1 MEVICTRPH
10 CPKPRNQCPDLDDPN
25 QLTSIEQKYC
35 TTCGMPLILGGRY
48 LPERLLGKG
57 GFGAAFLAVDRYSP
71 KKAKCVLKQFQP
83 SISLSPQSLEKAKNL
98 FFQEAHVLED
108 LGREHLQI
116 PDLYAFF
123 PLKVKNQ
130 LTGEEEQF
138 FYLAQEYIDGQN
150 LEEIL
155 QQKQVPFSETEVKNI
170 LEELLCV
177 LEFVHD
183 HGSIHRD
190 IKPSNIMRS
199 KNGRLYLLDFGA
211 VKQATNN
218 PSNPPEKS
226 TTIYSAGFAPPEQQL
241 GKQVSAATDL
251 YALAAT
257 CVMLLTNR
265 DPDDL
270 YDPKQEVW
278 NWQNYAPNVSPD
290 LAKVLNK
297 MLLANP
303 SDRFQSS
310 GEVLIALNP
319 PPPPI
324 IVPNPPTPAI
334 ANPSPNSP
342 TPAISNPPPARIK
355 TARFSLMEVLANAA
369 FTGFEGT
376 LLVIALSSLVPSAGL
391 VIAFMIMG
399 GVVLA
404 LYKRVIEGKDL
415 PIIAVITLAL
425 MLIPKLQGTLSFPEI
440 ALIGGISAVVA
451 IAITSI
457 FRLIYQL
464 ILRLF

>member
-10 CPKPRNQCPDLDDPN
+10 CPKPRNQCPDLDDSN
-25 QLTSIEQKYC
+25 RLTSIEQKYC
-35 TTCGMPLILGGRY
+35 ITCGMPLILGGRY

-83 SISLSPQSLEKAKNL
+83 SGNLSPQALEKAKNL
-98 FFQEAHVLED
+98 FFQEAQVLEE
-108 LGREHLQI
+108 LGREHPQI

-138 FYLAQEYIDGQN
+138 FYLAQEYIDGKN

-155 QQKQVPFSETEVKNI
+155 QQQQKPFQESEVKN
-170 LEELLCV
+170 LLQELL
-177 LEFVHD
+177 LILKFIHEN
-183 HGSIHRD
+183 GSIHRD
-190 IKPSNIMRS
+190 IKPSNIMRD

-218 PSNPPEKS
+218 PNNTQEKS

-241 GKQVSAATDL
+241 GNQVSAATDL

-265 DPDDL
+265 DPDEL
-270 YDPKQEVW
+270 YDPQKQVW
-278 NWQNYAPNVSPD
+278 NWQNYAPNISAD
-290 LAKVLNK
+290 LARVFNK

-303 SDRFQSS
+303 LDRFQSC
-310 GEVLIALNP
+310 GEVLTALNTP
-319 PPPPI
+319 PPSP
-324 IVPNPPTPAI
+324 
-334 ANPSPNSP
+334 PSPPASP
-342 TPAISNPPPARIK
+342 IPQSPPASPVIRK
-355 TARFSLMEVLANAA
+355 TSRFSLGETFANAA

-376 LLVIALSSLVPSAGL
+376 LLVIALNSLVPSVGI
-391 VIAFMIMG
+391 VIAFMILG
-399 GVVLA
+399 GLVLA
-404 LYKRVIEGKDL
+404 LFKKVIEGKDL
-415 PIIAVITLAL
+415 PIIAAITLTL
-425 MLIPKLQGTLSFPEI
+425 LFFLSRLQGSLNFPEI
-440 ALIGGISAVVA
+440 AIIAVMAAIGA
-451 IAITSI
+451 IAITAF
-457 FRLIYQL
+457 FRLIYQI

>member
-10 CPKPRNQCPDLDDPN
+10 CPRPRNQCLDLDDSN
-25 QLTSIEQKYC
+25 RLTSIEQKYC
-35 TTCGMPLILGGRY
+35 ITCGMPLILGGRY
-48 LPERLLGKG
+48 LPERLLGQG

-71 KKAKCVLKQFQP
+71 KKAKCVIKQFQP
-83 SISLSPQSLEKAKNL
+83 SGNLSPQALEKAKNL

-138 FYLAQEYIDGQN
+138 FYLAQEYIDGKN

-155 QQKQVPFSETEVKNI
+155 QQQQKPFQESEVKNI
-170 LEELLCV
+170 LKELL
-177 LEFVHD
+177 LILKFIHEN
-183 HGSIHRD
+183 GSIHRD
-190 IKPSNIMRS
+190 IKPSNIMLS

-218 PSNPPEKS
+218 PSNTQEKS

-241 GKQVSAATDL
+241 GNQVSAATDL

-257 CVMLLTNR
+257 CVILLTNR
-265 DPDDL
+265 DPDEL
-270 YDPKQEVW
+270 YDPQKQIW
-278 NWQNYAPNVSPD
+278 NWQNYAPNISAD
-290 LAKVLNK
+290 LAQVFNK

-303 SDRFQSS
+303 RDRFQSCE
-310 GEVLIALNP
+310 EVLTALNP
-319 PPPPI
+319 PPPS
-324 IVPNPPTPAI
+324 PP
-334 ANPSPNSP
+334 PSP
-342 TPAISNPPPARIK
+342 IPPASPVMRK
-355 TARFSLMEVLANAA
+355 TSRFSLGETFANAA

-376 LLVIALSSLVPSAGL
+376 LLVIALNSLVPSAGI
-391 VIAFMIMG
+391 VIAFMILG
-399 GVVLA
+399 GLVLA
-404 LYKRVIEGKDL
+404 LFKKVIEGKDL
-415 PIIAVITLAL
+415 PILAAITLAFL
-425 MLIPKLQGTLSFPEI
+425 LIPQLQNGLSFPEI
-440 ALIGGISAVVA
+440 AIIAVMAAIGA
-451 IAITSI
+451 IAITA
-457 FRLIYQL
+457 FFWLIYQI

>member
-10 CPKPRNQCPDLDDPN
+10 CPKPRNQCPDLDDN
-25 QLTSIEQKYC
+25 NRLTSIDQKYC

-48 LPERLLGKG
+48 LPERLLGQG
-57 GFGAAFLAVDRYSP
+57 GFGAAFLVVDRYSP

-83 SISLSPQSLEKAKNL
+83 SGNLSPQALEKAKNL

-108 LGREHLQI
+108 LGREHPQI

-123 PLKVKNQ
+123 PLTVKNQ

-138 FYLAQEYIDGQN
+138 FYLAQEYIDGKN

-155 QQKQVPFSETEVKNI
+155 QQQQKPFQESEVKNI
-170 LEELLCV
+170 LKELL
-177 LEFVHD
+177 LILKFIHEN
-183 HGSIHRD
+183 GSIHRD

-199 KNGRLYLLDFGA
+199 QNGRLYLLDFGA

-218 PSNPPEKS
+218 PSNTQEKS

-241 GKQVSAATDL
+241 GNQVSAATDL

-265 DPDDL
+265 DPDEL
-270 YDPKQEVW
+270 YDPQKKVW
-278 NWQNYAPNVSPD
+278 NWQNYAPNISSD
-290 LAKVLNK
+290 LVRVFNK

-303 SDRFQSS
+303 RDRFQSS
-310 GEVLIALNP
+310 EEVLTALNTSPPSP
-319 PPPPI
+319 PPSPIPSSPP
-324 IVPNPPTPAI
+324 
-334 ANPSPNSP
+334 PSPIPSSP
-342 TPAISNPPPARIK
+342 PSSPVMRK
-355 TARFSLMEVLANAA
+355 TSRFSLGETFANAA

-376 LLVIALSSLVPSAGL
+376 LLVIALNSLVPSAGI
-391 VIAFMIMG
+391 VIAFMILG
-399 GVVLA
+399 GLVLA
-404 LYKRVIEGKDL
+404 LFKKVIEGRDL
-415 PIIAVITLAL
+415 PILAAITLAFL
-425 MLIPKLQGTLSFPEI
+425 LIPQLQGTLSFPEI
-440 ALIGGISAVVA
+440 AIIAVMAAIG
-451 IAITSI
+451 AITI
-457 FRLIYQL
+457 TAFFGLIYRI

>member
-10 CPKPRNQCPDLDDPN
+10 CPRPRNQCLDLDDSN
-25 QLTSIEQKYC
+25 RLTSIEQKYC
-35 TTCGMPLILGGRY
+35 ITCGMPLILGGRY
-48 LPERLLGKG
+48 LPERLLGQG

-71 KKAKCVLKQFQP
+71 KKAKCVIKQFQP
-83 SISLSPQSLEKAKNL
+83 SGNLSPQALEKAKNL

-108 LGREHLQI
+108 LGREHPQI

-138 FYLAQEYIDGQN
+138 FYLAQEYIDGKN

-155 QQKQVPFSETEVKNI
+155 QQQQKPFQESEVKNI
-170 LEELLCV
+170 LKELL
-177 LEFVHD
+177 LILKFIHEN
-183 HGSIHRD
+183 GSIHRD
-190 IKPSNIMRS
+190 IKPSNIMQS

-218 PSNPPEKS
+218 PSNTQEKS

-241 GKQVSAATDL
+241 GNQVSASTDL

-265 DPDDL
+265 EPDDL
-270 YDPKQEVW
+270 YDSQKQLW
-278 NWQNYAPNVSPD
+278 NWQNYAPNISAD
-290 LAKVLNK
+290 LARVFNK

-303 SDRFQSS
+303 RDRFQSC
-310 GEVLIALNP
+310 GEVLTALNP
-319 PPPPI
+319 PAPPSPIPPSPPPSPI
-324 IVPNPPTPAI
+324 PPF
-334 ANPSPNSP
+334 SPVM
-342 TPAISNPPPARIK
+342 RK
-355 TARFSLMEVLANAA
+355 TSRFSLGETFANAA

-376 LLVIALSSLVPSAGL
+376 LLVIALHSLVPSVGII
-391 VIAFMIMG
+391 IAFMILG
-399 GVVLA
+399 GLVLT
-404 LYKRVIEGKDL
+404 LFKKVIEGKDL
-415 PIIAVITLAL
+415 PIIAVITLAFL
-425 MLIPKLQGTLSFPEI
+425 LIPQLQGTLSFPEI
-440 ALIGGISAVVA
+440 AIIAVMAAIGA
-451 IAITSI
+451 IAITAF
-457 FRLIYQL
+457 FRLIYQI

>member
-10 CPKPRNQCPDLDDPN
+10 CPRPRNQCLDLDDSN
-25 QLTSIEQKYC
+25 RLTSIEQKYC
-35 TTCGMPLILGGRY
+35 ITCGMPLILGGRY
-48 LPERLLGKG
+48 LPERLLGQG

-83 SISLSPQSLEKAKNL
+83 SGNLSPQALEKAKNL
-98 FFQEAHVLED
+98 FFQEAQVLED
-108 LGREHLQI
+108 LGREHPQI

-138 FYLAQEYIDGQN
+138 FYLAQEYIDGKN

-155 QQKQVPFSETEVKNI
+155 QQQQKPFQESEVKN
-170 LEELLCV
+170 LLQELL
-177 LEFVHD
+177 LILKFIHEN
-183 HGSIHRD
+183 GSIHRD
-190 IKPSNIMRS
+190 IKPSNIMRD

-218 PSNPPEKS
+218 PNNTQEKS

-241 GKQVSAATDL
+241 GNQVSAATDL

-265 DPDDL
+265 DPDEL
-270 YDPKQEVW
+270 YDPQKQVW
-278 NWQNYAPNVSPD
+278 NWQNYAPNISAD
-290 LAKVLNK
+290 LARVFNK

-303 SDRFQSS
+303 LDRFQSC
-310 GEVLIALNP
+310 GEVLTALNTP
-319 PPPPI
+319 PP
-324 IVPNPPTPAI
+324 
-334 ANPSPNSP
+334 S
-342 TPAISNPPPARIK
+342 PPASPIPQSPPASPVIRK
-355 TARFSLMEVLANAA
+355 TSRFSLGETFANAA

-376 LLVIALSSLVPSAGL
+376 LLVIALNSLVPSVGI
-391 VIAFMIMG
+391 VIAFMILG
-399 GVVLA
+399 GLVLA
-404 LYKRVIEGKDL
+404 LFKKVIEGKDL
-415 PIIAVITLAL
+415 PIIAAITLTL
-425 MLIPKLQGTLSFPEI
+425 LFFLSRLQGSLNFPEI
-440 ALIGGISAVVA
+440 AIIAVMAAIGA
-451 IAITSI
+451 IAITAF
-457 FRLIYQL
+457 FRLIYQI

>member
-10 CPKPRNQCPDLDDPN
+10 CPRPRNQCLDLDDSN
-25 QLTSIEQKYC
+25 RLTSIEQKYC
-35 TTCGMPLILGGRY
+35 ITCGMPLILGGRY
-48 LPERLLGKG
+48 LPERLLGQG

-71 KKAKCVLKQFQP
+71 KKAKCVIKQFQP
-83 SISLSPQSLEKAKNL
+83 SGNLSPQALEKAKNL

-108 LGREHLQI
+108 LGREHPQI

-123 PLKVKNQ
+123 PLTVKNQ

-138 FYLAQEYIDGQN
+138 FYLAQEYIDGKN

-155 QQKQVPFSETEVKNI
+155 QQQQKPFQESEVKNI
-170 LEELLCV
+170 LKELL
-177 LEFVHD
+177 LILKFIHEN
-183 HGSIHRD
+183 GSIHRD

-199 KNGRLYLLDFGA
+199 QNGRLYLLDFGA

-218 PSNPPEKS
+218 PSNTQEKS

-241 GKQVSAATDL
+241 GNQVSAATDL

-270 YDPKQEVW
+270 YDPQKQIW
-278 NWQNYAPNVSPD
+278 NWQNYAPNISAD
-290 LAKVLNK
+290 LARVFNK

-303 SDRFQSS
+303 RDRFQSCE
-310 GEVLIALNP
+310 EVLTALNP
-319 PPPPI
+319 PPPS
-324 IVPNPPTPAI
+324 PP
-334 ANPSPNSP
+334 PSP
-342 TPAISNPPPARIK
+342 IPPASPVMRK
-355 TARFSLMEVLANAA
+355 TSRFSLGETFANAA

-376 LLVIALSSLVPSAGL
+376 LLVIALNSLVPSAGI
-391 VIAFMIMG
+391 VIAFMILG
-399 GVVLA
+399 GLVLA
-404 LYKRVIEGKDL
+404 LFKKVIEGKDL
-415 PIIAVITLAL
+415 PILAAITLAFL
-425 MLIPKLQGTLSFPEI
+425 LIPQLQNGLSFPEI
-440 ALIGGISAVVA
+440 AIIAVMAAIGA
-451 IAITSI
+451 IAITAF
-457 FRLIYQL
+457 FRLIYQI

>member
-1 MEVICTRPH
+1 
-10 CPKPRNQCPDLDDPN
+10 
-25 QLTSIEQKYC
+25 
-35 TTCGMPLILGGRY
+35 MPLILGGRY
-48 LPERLLGKG
+48 LPERLLGQG

-83 SISLSPQSLEKAKNL
+83 SGNLSPQALEKAKNL

-108 LGREHLQI
+108 LGREHPQI

-138 FYLAQEYIDGQN
+138 FYLAQEYIDGKN

-155 QQKQVPFSETEVKNI
+155 QQQQKPFQESEVKNI
-170 LEELLCV
+170 LKELL
-177 LEFVHD
+177 LILKFIHEN
-183 HGSIHRD
+183 GSIHRD

-199 KNGRLYLLDFGA
+199 QNGRLYLLDFGA

-218 PSNPPEKS
+218 PSNTQEKS

-241 GKQVSAATDL
+241 GNQVSAATDL

-265 DPDDL
+265 DPDEL
-270 YDPKQEVW
+270 YDPQKKVW
-278 NWQNYAPNVSPD
+278 NWQNYAPNISSD
-290 LAKVLNK
+290 LVRVFNK

-303 SDRFQSS
+303 RDRFQSS
-310 GEVLIALNP
+310 EEVLTALNP
-319 PPPPI
+319 PPPS
-324 IVPNPPTPAI
+324 PP
-334 ANPSPNSP
+334 PSP
-342 TPAISNPPPARIK
+342 IPPASPVMRK
-355 TARFSLMEVLANAA
+355 TSHFSLGETFANAA

-376 LLVIALSSLVPSAGL
+376 LLVIALNSLVPSAGI
-391 VIAFMIMG
+391 VIAFMILG
-399 GVVLA
+399 GLVLA
-404 LYKRVIEGKDL
+404 LFKKVIEGKDL
-415 PIIAVITLAL
+415 PILAAITLAFL
-425 MLIPKLQGTLSFPEI
+425 LIPQLQNGLSFPEI
-440 ALIGGISAVVA
+440 AIIAVMAAIGA
-451 IAITSI
+451 IAITAF
-457 FRLIYQL
+457 FRLIYQI

>member
-10 CPKPRNQCPDLDDPN
+10 CPRPRNQCLDLDDSN
-25 QLTSIEQKYC
+25 RLTSIEQKYC
-35 TTCGMPLILGGRY
+35 ITCGMPLILGGRY
-48 LPERLLGKG
+48 LPERLLGQG

-83 SISLSPQSLEKAKNL
+83 SGNLSPQALEKAKNL

-108 LGREHLQI
+108 LGREHPQI

-138 FYLAQEYIDGQN
+138 FYLAQEYIDGKN

-155 QQKQVPFSETEVKNI
+155 QQQQKPFQESEVKNI
-170 LEELLCV
+170 LKELL
-177 LEFVHD
+177 LILKFIHEN
-183 HGSIHRD
+183 GSIHRD
-190 IKPSNIMRS
+190 IKPSNIMLS

-218 PSNPPEKS
+218 PNNTQEKS

-241 GKQVSAATDL
+241 GNQVSASTDL

-257 CVMLLTNR
+257 CVILLTNR
-265 DPDDL
+265 DPDDI
-270 YDPKQEVW
+270 YDPQKQVW
-278 NWQNYAPNVSPD
+278 NWQNYAPNISAD
-290 LAKVLNK
+290 LAQVFNK

-303 SDRFQSS
+303 LDRFQSC
-310 GEVLIALNP
+310 GEVLTALNP
-319 PPPPI
+319 PPPPSPI
-324 IVPNPPTPAI
+324 PPSS
-334 ANPSPNSP
+334 PSSP
-342 TPAISNPPPARIK
+342 VMRK
-355 TARFSLMEVLANAA
+355 TSRFSLGETFANAA

-376 LLVIALSSLVPSAGL
+376 LLVIAFNSLVPSVGI
-391 VIAFMIMG
+391 VIAFMILG
-399 GVVLA
+399 GLVWA
-404 LYKRVIEGKDL
+404 LFKKVIEGKDI
-415 PIIAVITLAL
+415 PIIAAITLAL
-425 MLIPKLQGTLSFPEI
+425 MLIPQLQGSLSFPEI
-440 ALIGGISAVVA
+440 AIIAVMAAIGA
-451 IAITSI
+451 IAITAF
-457 FRLIYQL
+457 FRLIYQI

>member
-10 CPKPRNQCPDLDDPN
+10 CPRPRNQCLDLDDSN
-25 QLTSIEQKYC
+25 RLTSIEQKYC
-35 TTCGMPLILGGRY
+35 ITCGMPLILGGRY
-48 LPERLLGKG
+48 LPERLLGQG

-71 KKAKCVLKQFQP
+71 KKAKCVIKQFQP
-83 SISLSPQSLEKAKNL
+83 SGNLSPQALEKAKNL

-108 LGREHLQI
+108 LGREHPQI

-138 FYLAQEYIDGQN
+138 FYLAQEYIDGKN

-155 QQKQVPFSETEVKNI
+155 QQQQKPFQEGEVKNI
-170 LEELLCV
+170 LKELL
-177 LEFVHD
+177 LILKFIHEN
-183 HGSIHRD
+183 GSIHRD
-190 IKPSNIMRS
+190 IKPSNIMLS

-218 PSNPPEKS
+218 PSNTQEKS

-241 GKQVSAATDL
+241 GNQVSAATDL

-257 CVMLLTNR
+257 CVILLTNR

-270 YDPKQEVW
+270 YDPQKKVW
-278 NWQNYAPNVSPD
+278 NWQNYAPNISSD
-290 LAKVLNK
+290 LVRVFNK

-303 SDRFQSS
+303 RDRFQSS
-310 GEVLIALNP
+310 EEVLTALNTSPPSP
-319 PPPPI
+319 PPSPIPPS
-324 IVPNPPTPAI
+324 
-334 ANPSPNSP
+334 SPVMRKS
-342 TPAISNPPPARIK
+342 S
-355 TARFSLMEVLANAA
+355 RFSLGETFANAA

-376 LLVIALSSLVPSAGL
+376 LLVIALNSLVPSAGI
-391 VIAFMIMG
+391 VIAFMILG
-399 GVVLA
+399 GLVLA
-404 LYKRVIEGKDL
+404 LFKKVIEGKDL
-415 PIIAVITLAL
+415 PIIAAITLAFL
-425 MLIPKLQGTLSFPEI
+425 LIPQLQGTLSFPEI
-440 ALIGGISAVVA
+440 AIIAVMAAIGA
-451 IAITSI
+451 IAITAF
-457 FRLIYQL
+457 FRLIYQI

>member
-10 CPKPRNQCPDLDDPN
+10 CPKPRNQCLDLDDSN
-25 QLTSIEQKYC
+25 RLTSIEQKYC

-71 KKAKCVLKQFQP
+71 KKAKCVIKQFQP
-83 SISLSPQSLEKAKNL
+83 SGNLSPQALEKAKNL

-108 LGREHLQI
+108 LGREHPQI

-138 FYLAQEYIDGQN
+138 FYLAQEYIDGKN

-155 QQKQVPFSETEVKNI
+155 QQQQKPFQESEVKNI
-170 LEELLCV
+170 LKELL
-177 LEFVHD
+177 LILKFIHEN
-183 HGSIHRD
+183 GSIHRD
-190 IKPSNIMRS
+190 IKPSNIMLS

-218 PSNPPEKS
+218 PSNTQEKS

-241 GKQVSAATDL
+241 GNQVSAATDL

-257 CVMLLTNR
+257 CVILLTNR

-270 YDPKQEVW
+270 YDPQKQVW
-278 NWQNYAPNVSPD
+278 NWQNYAPNISAD
-290 LAKVLNK
+290 LARVFNK

-303 SDRFQSS
+303 RDRFQSC
-310 GEVLIALNP
+310 GEVLTALNP
-319 PPPPI
+319 PSPIPPSPPPSSSS
-324 IVPNPPTPAI
+324 PA
-334 ANPSPNSP
+334 SPV
-342 TPAISNPPPARIK
+342 IRK
-355 TARFSLMEVLANAA
+355 TSRFSLRETFANAA

-376 LLVIALSSLVPSAGL
+376 LLVIALNSLVPSVGI

-399 GVVLA
+399 GLVLA
-404 LYKRVIEGKDL
+404 LFKKVIEGKDL
-415 PIIAVITLAL
+415 PILAAITLAL
-425 MLIPKLQGTLSFPEI
+425 LLIPQLQGTLRFPEI
-440 ALIGGISAVVA
+440 AIIAVMAAVAA
-451 IAITSI
+451 IAITAF
-457 FRLIYQL
+457 FRLIYQI
-464 ILRLF
+464 ILRLL

>member
-10 CPKPRNQCPDLDDPN
+10 CPRPRNQCLDLDDSN
-25 QLTSIEQKYC
+25 RLTSIEQKYC
-35 TTCGMPLILGGRY
+35 ITCGMPLILGGRY
-48 LPERLLGKG
+48 LPERLLGQG

-71 KKAKCVLKQFQP
+71 KKAKCVIKQFQP
-83 SISLSPQSLEKAKNL
+83 SGNLSPQALEKAKNL

-108 LGREHLQI
+108 LGREHPQI

-123 PLKVKNQ
+123 PLTVKNQ

-138 FYLAQEYIDGQN
+138 FYLAQEYIDGKN

-155 QQKQVPFSETEVKNI
+155 QQQQKPFQESEVKNI
-170 LEELLCV
+170 LKELL
-177 LEFVHD
+177 LILKFIHEN
-183 HGSIHRD
+183 GSIHRD

-199 KNGRLYLLDFGA
+199 QNGRLYLLDFGA

-218 PSNPPEKS
+218 PSNTQEKS

-241 GKQVSAATDL
+241 GNQVSAATDL

-270 YDPKQEVW
+270 YDPQKQIW
-278 NWQNYAPNVSPD
+278 NWQNYAPNISAD
-290 LAKVLNK
+290 LARVFNK

-303 SDRFQSS
+303 RDRFQSCE
-310 GEVLIALNP
+310 EVLTALNP
-319 PPPPI
+319 PPPS
-324 IVPNPPTPAI
+324 PP
-334 ANPSPNSP
+334 PSP
-342 TPAISNPPPARIK
+342 IPPASPVMRK
-355 TARFSLMEVLANAA
+355 TSRFSLGETFANAA

-376 LLVIALSSLVPSAGL
+376 LLVIALNSLVPSAGI
-391 VIAFMIMG
+391 VIAFMILG
-399 GVVLA
+399 GLVLA
-404 LYKRVIEGKDL
+404 LFKKVIEGKDL
-415 PIIAVITLAL
+415 PILAAITLAFL
-425 MLIPKLQGTLSFPEI
+425 LIPQLQNGLSFPEI
-440 ALIGGISAVVA
+440 AIIAVMAAIG
-451 IAITSI
+451 AITI
-457 FRLIYQL
+457 TAFFGLIYRI

>member
-1 MEVICTRPH
+1 
-10 CPKPRNQCPDLDDPN
+10 
-25 QLTSIEQKYC
+25 
-35 TTCGMPLILGGRY
+35 MPLILGGRY

-83 SISLSPQSLEKAKNL
+83 SGNLSPQALEKAKNL
-98 FFQEAHVLED
+98 FFQEAQVLEE
-108 LGREHLQI
+108 LGREHPQI

-138 FYLAQEYIDGQN
+138 FYLAQEYIDGKN

-155 QQKQVPFSETEVKNI
+155 QQQQKPFQESEVKN
-170 LEELLCV
+170 LLQELL
-177 LEFVHD
+177 LILKFIHEN
-183 HGSIHRD
+183 GSIHRD
-190 IKPSNIMRS
+190 IKPSNIMRD

-218 PSNPPEKS
+218 PNNTQEKS

-241 GKQVSAATDL
+241 GNQVSAATDL

-265 DPDDL
+265 DPDEL
-270 YDPKQEVW
+270 YDPQKQVW
-278 NWQNYAPNVSPD
+278 NWQNYAPNISAD
-290 LAKVLNK
+290 LARVFNK

-303 SDRFQSS
+303 LDRFQSC
-310 GEVLIALNP
+310 GEVLTALNTP
-319 PPPPI
+319 PPSP
-324 IVPNPPTPAI
+324 
-334 ANPSPNSP
+334 PSPPASP
-342 TPAISNPPPARIK
+342 IPQSPPASPVIRK
-355 TARFSLMEVLANAA
+355 TSRFSLGETFANAA

-376 LLVIALSSLVPSAGL
+376 LLVIALNSLVPSVGI
-391 VIAFMIMG
+391 VIAFMILG
-399 GVVLA
+399 GLVLA
-404 LYKRVIEGKDL
+404 LFKKVIEGKDL
-415 PIIAVITLAL
+415 PIIAAITLTL
-425 MLIPKLQGTLSFPEI
+425 LFFLSRLQGSLNFPEI
-440 ALIGGISAVVA
+440 AIIAVMAAIGA
-451 IAITSI
+451 IAITAF
-457 FRLIYQL
+457 FRLIYQI

>member
-1 MEVICTRPH
+1 
-10 CPKPRNQCPDLDDPN
+10 
-25 QLTSIEQKYC
+25 
-35 TTCGMPLILGGRY
+35 MPLILGGRY

-57 GFGAAFLAVDRYSP
+57 GFGAAFLVVDRYSP

-83 SISLSPQSLEKAKNL
+83 AGNLSPQTLEKAKNL

-108 LGREHLQI
+108 LGREHPQI

-130 LTGEEEQF
+130 LTGKEEQF

-155 QQKQVPFSETEVKNI
+155 QQQQKPFSEGEAKNI
-170 LEELLCV
+170 LQELLPV
-177 LEFVHD
+177 LAFVHKN
-183 HGSIHRD
+183 GSIHRD
-190 IKPSNIMRS
+190 IKPSNIMRA

-218 PSNPPEKS
+218 PGNTQEKS

-241 GKQVSAATDL
+241 GNQVSAATDL

-270 YDPKQEVW
+270 YDPHQQVW

-290 LAKVLNK
+290 LAQVLNK
-297 MLLANP
+297 MLLAN
-303 SDRFQSS
+303 SGDRFQSCE
-310 GEVLIALNP
+310 EVLTALNP
-319 PPPPI
+319 PPPLSP
-324 IVPNPPTPAI
+324 
-334 ANPSPNSP
+334 PSPIPPS
-342 TPAISNPPPARIK
+342 PPPFPIPPSPPPPPVIRK
-355 TARFSLMEVLANAA
+355 TSRFSLREILANAA
-369 FTGFEGT
+369 FTGFEGA
-376 LLVIALSSLVPSAGL
+376 LLVIAFNSLVPSAGI
-391 VIAFMIMG
+391 VIAFMVSG
-399 GVVLA
+399 GLVFVLS
-404 LYKRVIEGKDL
+404 KKIIEGKDL
-415 PIIAVITLAL
+415 PILAAITLAL
-425 MLIPKLQGTLSFPEI
+425 MLIPKLQGTLSFPEVAII
-440 ALIGGISAVVA
+440 AVMTAIGA
-451 IAITSI
+451 IAITA
-457 FRLIYQL
+457 FFQLIYKL

>member
-10 CPKPRNQCPDLDDPN
+10 CPRPRNQCLDLDDSN
-25 QLTSIEQKYC
+25 RLTSIEQKYC
-35 TTCGMPLILGGRY
+35 ITCGMPLILGGRY
-48 LPERLLGKG
+48 LPERLLGQG

-71 KKAKCVLKQFQP
+71 KKAKCVIKQFQP
-83 SISLSPQSLEKAKNL
+83 SGNLSPQALEKAKNL

-108 LGREHLQI
+108 LGREHPQI

-138 FYLAQEYIDGQN
+138 FYLAQEYIDGKN

-155 QQKQVPFSETEVKNI
+155 QQQQKPFQESEVKNI
-170 LEELLCV
+170 LKELL
-177 LEFVHD
+177 LILKFIHEN
-183 HGSIHRD
+183 GSIHRD

-199 KNGRLYLLDFGA
+199 QNGRLYLLDFGA

-218 PSNPPEKS
+218 PSNTQEKS

-241 GKQVSAATDL
+241 GNQVSAATDL

-265 DPDDL
+265 DPDEL
-270 YDPKQEVW
+270 YDPQKKVW
-278 NWQNYAPNVSPD
+278 NWQNYAPNISSD
-290 LAKVLNK
+290 LVRVFNK

-303 SDRFQSS
+303 RDRFQSS
-310 GEVLIALNP
+310 EEVLTALNP
-319 PPPPI
+319 PPPS
-324 IVPNPPTPAI
+324 PP
-334 ANPSPNSP
+334 PSP
-342 TPAISNPPPARIK
+342 IPPASPVMRK
-355 TARFSLMEVLANAA
+355 TSHFSLGETFANAA

-376 LLVIALSSLVPSAGL
+376 LLVIALNSLVPSAGI
-391 VIAFMIMG
+391 VIAFMILG
-399 GVVLA
+399 GLVLA
-404 LYKRVIEGKDL
+404 LFKKVIEGKDL
-415 PIIAVITLAL
+415 PILAAITLAFL
-425 MLIPKLQGTLSFPEI
+425 LIPQLQNGLSFPEI
-440 ALIGGISAVVA
+440 AIIAVMAAIGA
-451 IAITSI
+451 IAITAF
-457 FRLIYQL
+457 FRLIYQI

>member
-10 CPKPRNQCPDLDDPN
+10 CPKPRNHCPDLDDN
-25 QLTSIEQKYC
+25 NRLTSIDQKYC

-83 SISLSPQSLEKAKNL
+83 SGNLSPQTLEKAKNL

-108 LGREHLQI
+108 LGREHPQI

-130 LTGEEEQF
+130 LTGEEDQF
-138 FYLAQEYIDGQN
+138 FYLAQEYIDGKN

-155 QQKQVPFSETEVKNI
+155 QQRQNPFPESEVKNI
-170 LEELLCV
+170 LEELL
-177 LEFVHD
+177 LILKFIHEN
-183 HGSIHRD
+183 GSIHRD
-190 IKPSNIMRS
+190 IKPSNIMCA

-218 PSNPPEKS
+218 PSNTQEKS

-241 GKQVSAATDL
+241 GNQVSAATDL
-251 YALAAT
+251 YALGAT

-270 YDPKQEVW
+270 YDPQKQVW
-278 NWQNYAPNVSPD
+278 NWQNYVPNISAD
-290 LAKVLNK
+290 LAQVLDK
-297 MLLANP
+297 MLRSNP
-303 SDRFQSS
+303 QDRFQSS
-310 GEVLIALNP
+310 QEVLTALNP
-319 PPPPI
+319 PSPIPPSPPPSPI
-324 IVPNPPTPAI
+324 P
-334 ANPSPNSP
+334 PSPPSSSP
-342 TPAISNPPPARIK
+342 VISKPS
-355 TARFSLMEVLANAA
+355 RFSLRETFANSA

-376 LLVIALSSLVPSAGL
+376 LLVIALNSLVPSAGI

-399 GVVLA
+399 GLVLA
-404 LYKRVIEGKDL
+404 LFKKVIEGKDL
-415 PIIAVITLAL
+415 PILAGITLAL
-425 MLIPKLQGTLSFPEI
+425 MLLAPVNKIDIILIPLM
-440 ALIGGISAVVA
+440 AA
-451 IAITSI
+451 IAAIFITA
-457 FRLIYQL
+457 FFWLIYQI
-464 ILRLF
+464 ILRLL

>member
-10 CPKPRNQCPDLDDPN
+10 CPRPRNQCLDLDDSN
-25 QLTSIEQKYC
+25 RLTSIEQKYC
-35 TTCGMPLILGGRY
+35 ITCGMPLILGGRY
-48 LPERLLGKG
+48 LPERLLGQG

-71 KKAKCVLKQFQP
+71 KKAKCVIKQFQP
-83 SISLSPQSLEKAKNL
+83 SGNLSPQALEKAKNL

-108 LGREHLQI
+108 LGREHPQI

-138 FYLAQEYIDGQN
+138 FYLAQEYIDGKN

-155 QQKQVPFSETEVKNI
+155 QQQQKPFQESEVKNI
-170 LEELLCV
+170 LKELL
-177 LEFVHD
+177 LILKFIHEN
-183 HGSIHRD
+183 GSIHRD

-199 KNGRLYLLDFGA
+199 QNGRLYLLDFGA

-218 PSNPPEKS
+218 PSNTQEKS

-241 GKQVSAATDL
+241 GNQVSAATDL

-265 DPDDL
+265 DPDEL
-270 YDPKQEVW
+270 YDPQKQVW
-278 NWQNYAPNVSPD
+278 NWQNYAPNISAD
-290 LAKVLNK
+290 LARVFNK

-303 SDRFQSS
+303 LDRFQSC
-310 GEVLIALNP
+310 GEVLTALNTP
-319 PPPPI
+319 PPSP
-324 IVPNPPTPAI
+324 
-334 ANPSPNSP
+334 PSPPASP
-342 TPAISNPPPARIK
+342 IPQSPPASPVIRK
-355 TARFSLMEVLANAA
+355 TSRFSLGETFANAA

-376 LLVIALSSLVPSAGL
+376 LLVIALNSLVPSVGI
-391 VIAFMIMG
+391 VIAFMILG
-399 GVVLA
+399 GLVLA
-404 LYKRVIEGKDL
+404 LFKKVIEGKDL
-415 PIIAVITLAL
+415 PIIAAITLTL
-425 MLIPKLQGTLSFPEI
+425 LFFLSRLQGSLNFPEI
-440 ALIGGISAVVA
+440 AIIAVMAAIGA
-451 IAITSI
+451 IAITAF
-457 FRLIYQL
+457 FRLIYQI

>member
-10 CPKPRNQCPDLDDPN
+10 CPRPRNQCLDLDDSN
-25 QLTSIEQKYC
+25 RLTSIDQKYC
-35 TTCGMPLILGGRY
+35 ITCGMPLILGGRY
-48 LPERLLGKG
+48 LPERLLGQG

-83 SISLSPQSLEKAKNL
+83 SGNLSPQALEKAKNL

-108 LGREHLQI
+108 LGREHPQI

-138 FYLAQEYIDGQN
+138 FYLAQEYIDGKN

-155 QQKQVPFSETEVKNI
+155 QQQQGPFQESEVKNI
-170 LEELLCV
+170 LKELL
-177 LEFVHD
+177 LILKFIHEN
-183 HGSIHRD
+183 GSIHRD
-190 IKPSNIMRS
+190 IKPSNIMQS

-218 PSNPPEKS
+218 PSNTQEKS

-241 GKQVSAATDL
+241 GNQVSAATDL

-257 CVMLLTNR
+257 CVILLTNR
-265 DPDDL
+265 EPDDL
-270 YDPKQEVW
+270 YDPQKQVW
-278 NWQNYAPNVSPD
+278 NWQNYAPNISAD
-290 LAKVLNK
+290 LARVFNK

-303 SDRFQSS
+303 RDRFQSC
-310 GEVLIALNP
+310 GEVLTALNP
-319 PPPPI
+319 SPPSPPPSPI
-324 IVPNPPTPAI
+324 PPS
-334 ANPSPNSP
+334 SPVMRKS
-342 TPAISNPPPARIK
+342 S
-355 TARFSLMEVLANAA
+355 RFSLGETFANAA

-376 LLVIALSSLVPSAGL
+376 LLVIALNSLVPSAGI
-391 VIAFMIMG
+391 VIAFMILG
-399 GVVLA
+399 GLVLA
-404 LYKRVIEGKDL
+404 LFKKVIEGKDL
-415 PIIAVITLAL
+415 PILAAITLAFL
-425 MLIPKLQGTLSFPEI
+425 LIPQLQGTLSFPEI
-440 ALIGGISAVVA
+440 AIIAVMAAIGA
-451 IAITSI
+451 IAITAF
-457 FRLIYQL
+457 FRLIYQI